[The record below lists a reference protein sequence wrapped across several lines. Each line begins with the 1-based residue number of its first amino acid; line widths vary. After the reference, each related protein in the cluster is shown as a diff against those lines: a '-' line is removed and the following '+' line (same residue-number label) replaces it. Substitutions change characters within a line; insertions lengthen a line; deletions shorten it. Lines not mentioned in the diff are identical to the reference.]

1 MPPRKKKSPAAPQDF
16 SKLDLDDQ
24 VNLINE
30 VLEPEVYPALQM
42 DGGGL
47 EIMDIQGYEVLIQ
60 YYGACG
66 NCSIGET
73 ATLPFIE
80 QTLQSQIDP
89 RIKVI
94 MTNRQEDM
102 TNPPPMMPMGR

>member
-1 MPPRKKKSPAAPQDF
+1 MPRKKTKITSPPDF
-16 SKLDLDDQ
+16 TRLTIDEQ
-24 VNLINE
+24 VQLINDA
-30 VLEPEVYPALQM
+30 LEPEVYPALQM

-47 EIMDIQGYEVLIQ
+47 EIMDIQGTDVLIQ

-80 QTLQSQIDP
+80 QTLQAQIDP

-94 MTNRQEDM
+94 MTNRSEDM
-102 TNPPPMMPMGR
+102 TAPPPLPGTPY